1 MRQKL
6 NHWIDLPKIAAIMI
20 AVTMCSPALAL
31 AQQAGQKTFPSAE
44 EASKAL
50 AAAAENN
57 DSKAMLEILGPDGQ
71 KIVSS
76 GDDAED
82 AESRA
87 NFAKRY
93 HEMHRLV
100 SEPDGTTI
108 LYIGAHNW
116 PTPIP
121 LKSKG
126 NSWYFDTEAGTKEIL
141 YRRIGRNEVSAIH
154 VCQEL
159 VTAQKEYSQQHGEY
173 AQKISSD
180 EGQHNGLYWKSA
192 IGEPDSPIGPLV
204 AAAVADN
211 PAGAPAPY
219 RGYYFHILTRQGH
232 NATGG
237 PKTYLAAG
245 KMTGFAFVAYPA
257 EYRSSGVKTFIVSEN
272 GAVFEKDLGK
282 KTDVAAK
289 EMKEFNPGSGW
300 NKAEEQPDQMAAN
313 PIK

>member
-1 MRQKL
+1 MQQKL

-20 AVTMCSPALAL
+20 AATMCLSALAL
-31 AQQAGQKTFPSAE
+31 AQPAGQKNFSSAE

-50 AAAAENN
+50 ATAAENN
-57 DSKAMLEILGPDGQ
+57 DSKAMLEILGPNGQ

-76 GDDAED
+76 GDDVED

-121 LKSKG
+121 LIGKG
-126 NSWYFDTEAGTKEIL
+126 NSWYFDTEAGTKEIM

-159 VTAQKEYSQQHGEY
+159 VTAEKEYFQQHGEY

-180 EGQHNGLYWKSA
+180 EGQHNGLYWKA
-192 IGEPDSPIGPLV
+192 AVGEPDSPIGPLV
-204 AAAVADN
+204 AEAVADS
-211 PAGAPAPY
+211 PAGASTPY

-232 NATGG
+232 NARGG
-237 PKTYLAAG
+237 PKTYLTAG

-272 GAVFEKDLGK
+272 GALFEKDLGK
-282 KTDVAAK
+282 KTDVVAK
-289 EMKEFNPGSGW
+289 EMTEYNPDHSW
-300 NKAEEQPDQMAAN
+300 DKADEQPDQMAAS